1 MPRIYVADLASYNN
15 GVLHG
20 AWFDLTDYSDVDD
33 LKADIQEK
41 VLMTSKFPNVLVEC
55 PECEGLSDEDNPC
68 ERCNNKGEVLSSE
81 EYAIH
86 VYDDISGEW
95 GEYPNLEKLL
105 EYVKMV
111 EEHGEAWNAFIKM
124 VGAGYDITEDVFNSA
139 YVGQYD
145 SEADFAEEY
154 AFESGRIDKDSSI
167 IGWIDWQH
175 VWDYEYQH
183 DFSFEDGYVFRR
195 DF

>member
-1 MPRIYVADLASYNN
+1 MSRIYVADLASYNN

-20 AWFDLTDYSDVDD
+20 AWFDLTTYSDVDD
-33 LKADIQEK
+33 LKADIQTQVIE
-41 VLMTSKFPNVLVEC
+41 TSKFA
-55 PECEGLSDEDNPC
+55 G
-68 ERCNNKGEVLSSE
+68 E

-86 VYDDISGEW
+86 DYDGISGEW
-95 GEYPNLEKLL
+95 GEYPDLEKLL
-105 EYVKMV
+105 EHVKMV
-111 EEHGEAWNAFIKM
+111 EEHGEAWNAFIEM
-124 VGAGYDITEDVFNSA
+124 VGTHYSATEDDFNST

-145 SEADFAEEY
+145 SEADFAEEF

-175 VWDYEYQH
+175 VWDYEYQY
-183 DFSFEDGYVFRR
+183 DFNFENGYVFRR